1 MKKLGLLFISKEGI
15 VVGKRKVSMTTQI
28 VIAVILGIACGL
40 IFPNI
45 GKNVKIVGD
54 LFLRLMQMAI
64 PVLILGQ
71 VIQAVGS
78 INKRELTTLG
88 GKTML
93 VFGLSSF
100 IAALWG
106 VLAGV
111 LFKPGQGMSIS
122 TANGASAKV
131 QEISLSETLLN
142 FIPDNIFKALTDGAV
157 IQIILFAMFFGIALN
172 YYLYQHP
179 NSQLLILIID
189 FNEVIIQVIRYV
201 MFFAPIGIFA
211 LIASTISS
219 LGMQVIY
226 SLLKYLLVYG
236 VATLLFMILWV
247 LVLMVSCRINPI
259 RLIRNMKDMLIMS
272 LATTSSAITLP
283 VAMEESQE
291 KIGISSNVTNLVLP
305 LGMSLNSNGS
315 AMHMAITVITIAQM
329 YHFNFS
335 FTELITVA
343 VVATFVSL
351 ANAVVPGAGIVSLAV
366 IVPQMGLPIE
376 SIAVFAGVEWFVG
389 MLRAVLNVSSDVFSA
404 VLVASS
410 VDELDHRIFNGES
423 LN

>member
-1 MKKLGLLFISKEGI
+1 M
-15 VVGKRKVSMTTQI
+15 GKRKVSMTTQI

-40 IFPNI
+40 IFPSI

-122 TANGASAKV
+122 TANGA
-131 QEISLSETLLN
+131 
-142 FIPDNIFKALTDGAV
+142 V

-172 YYLYQHP
+172 YYLHQHR
-179 NSQLLILIID
+179 NSQLLTLIID

-201 MFFAPIGIFA
+201 MFFAPLGIFA

-219 LGMQVIY
+219 LGIQVIY

-236 VATLLFMILWV
+236 VATLLFRILWV

-410 VDELDHRIFNGES
+410 VDELDHRVFNGES

>member
-1 MKKLGLLFISKEGI
+1 M
-15 VVGKRKVSMTTQI
+15 GKRKVSMTTQI

-40 IFPNI
+40 IFPSI

-142 FIPDNIFKALTDGAV
+142 FVPDNIFKALTDGAV

-172 YYLYQHP
+172 YYLHQHP
-179 NSQLLILIID
+179 NSQLLTLIID

-201 MFFAPIGIFA
+201 MFFAPLGIFA

-219 LGMQVIY
+219 LGIQVIY

-410 VDELDHRIFNGES
+410 VDELDHRVFNGES